1 MSLICV
7 VIFLYSSQLFHRFSS
22 RSNSL
27 KQTTQDAP
35 PVEIIHGEWTSLP
48 RSVKVWAK
56 KQIDLCRPEKLH
68 IMDGGL
74 EEDKALKEEL
84 VQKGRLIKLTK

>member
-1 MSLICV
+1 MSQFSYILHH
-7 VIFLYSSQLFHRFSS
+7 FYRFSS
-22 RSNSL
+22 RNNSL
-27 KQTTQDAP
+27 KQATQDAP
-35 PVEIIHGEWTSLP
+35 QIEIIHGEWTSLP

-84 VQKGRLIKLTK
+84 VQKGRLIKLTR

>member
-1 MSLICV
+1 MNLCRNFLIFFT
-7 VIFLYSSQLFHRFSS
+7 IFYRFSS
-22 RSNSL
+22 RNNSL
-27 KQTTQDAP
+27 KQATQDAP
-35 PVEIIHGEWTSLP
+35 QIEIIHGEWTSLP